1 MKRIAFLIVILLI
14 LIGGAFA
21 PSYSQKDTLRDADS
35 TYENKTMGNK
45 FAYTYLY
52 INSVRT
58 SGNDSLMIYT
68 YNPGTNGWIPAK
80 LINLTLNTETT
91 AGSPI
96 VISNTTNIFAFYEMF
111 LYGFKIVRT
120 NFVGGNDDRIYL
132 FIKNIQGGG

>member
-1 MKRIAFLIVILLI
+1 MKRITFITVILLI

-21 PSYSQKDTLRDADS
+21 PSYSQKEILQDADS

-45 FAYTYLY
+45 FQYTYLY
-52 INSVRT
+52 INSVRST
-58 SGNDSLMIYT
+58 GNDSLMVYT
-68 YNPGTNGWIPAK
+68 YNPATNGWVAAK

-96 VISNTTNIFAFYEMF
+96 IISNTTYIFAFYELF
-111 LYGFKIVRT
+111 LSGFKIVRT
-120 NFVGGNDDRIYL
+120 NFVGGNDDRIYM